1 MNYYHTQ
8 RIIRQNITSALENKS
23 ELILLSIDRFL
34 EERIFDVM
42 DFRTK
47 ACKLND
53 NECIISRSEM
63 NEFLVS
69 HRYFESISFFT
80 PDRVR
85 LVDSDNRSI
94 GKSHTLTTYWPA
106 LLNNG
111 TVVDI
116 STSECR
122 GYPVVHVGIAVKND
136 THIVKSYGEE
146 LQFLNDSI
154 IQMGSLTEALL
165 ADSMNA
171 ITILDKE
178 AVSRIIQSDKKIN
191 EYRAKIDTQIM
202 TLLVKRAPMAIDLR
216 ITITALRISQ
226 DLERIGDLAKGNAKK
241 MLPLPQDLSQE
252 LLKSLKRLGANV
264 ESQLNKS
271 IDAYI
276 KKSKDLSVEVI
287 KLDISVNEL
296 AYLSIKEILAFL
308 SKDTKNLEYATNLLF
323 VAKNLERAGD
333 HIRRIAENIYFLVE
347 GDYYK
352 K

>member
-1 MNYYHTQ
+1 M
-8 RIIRQNITSALENKS
+8 
-23 ELILLSIDRFL
+23 
-34 EERIFDVM
+34 
-42 DFRTK
+42 TK
-47 ACKLND
+47 
-53 NECIISRSEM
+53 
-63 NEFLVS
+63 
-69 HRYFESISFFT
+69 
-80 PDRVR
+80 
-85 LVDSDNRSI
+85 
-94 GKSHTLTTYWPA
+94 
-106 LLNNG
+106 
-111 TVVDI
+111 
-116 STSECR
+116 
-122 GYPVVHVGIAVKND
+122 D

-154 IQMGSLTEALL
+154 IQMGSSTESLL

-178 AVSRIIQSDKKIN
+178 AVDRIVQSDKKIN

-241 MLPLPQDLSQE
+241 MLPLPQNLSAD
-252 LLKSLKRLGANV
+252 LLKSLKRLGALV

-276 KKSKDLSVEVI
+276 NKSKEIAVEII
-287 KLDISVNEL
+287 KLDSSVNEL
-296 AYLSIKEILAFL
+296 TYLSIKEILSFL

-333 HIRRIAENIYFLVE
+333 HINRIAENIYYLVE

-352 K
+352 KK

>member
-1 MNYYHTQ
+1 M
-8 RIIRQNITSALENKS
+8 
-23 ELILLSIDRFL
+23 
-34 EERIFDVM
+34 
-42 DFRTK
+42 TK
-47 ACKLND
+47 
-53 NECIISRSEM
+53 
-63 NEFLVS
+63 
-69 HRYFESISFFT
+69 
-80 PDRVR
+80 
-85 LVDSDNRSI
+85 
-94 GKSHTLTTYWPA
+94 
-106 LLNNG
+106 
-111 TVVDI
+111 
-116 STSECR
+116 
-122 GYPVVHVGIAVKND
+122 D

-154 IQMGSLTEALL
+154 IQMGSLTESLL

-178 AVSRIIQSDKKIN
+178 AVDRIVKSDKKIN

-241 MLPLPQDLSQE
+241 MLPLPQNLSE
-252 LLKSLKRLGANV
+252 DLLKSLKRLGTLV

-276 KKSKDLSVEVI
+276 KKSKDIAVEII
-287 KLDISVNEL
+287 KLDSNVNEL
-296 AYLSIKEILAFL
+296 TYLSIKEILSFL

-333 HIRRIAENIYFLVE
+333 HINRIAENIYYLVE

-352 K
+352 KK

>member
-1 MNYYHTQ
+1 M
-8 RIIRQNITSALENKS
+8 
-23 ELILLSIDRFL
+23 
-34 EERIFDVM
+34 
-42 DFRTK
+42 TK
-47 ACKLND
+47 
-53 NECIISRSEM
+53 
-63 NEFLVS
+63 
-69 HRYFESISFFT
+69 
-80 PDRVR
+80 
-85 LVDSDNRSI
+85 
-94 GKSHTLTTYWPA
+94 
-106 LLNNG
+106 
-111 TVVDI
+111 
-116 STSECR
+116 
-122 GYPVVHVGIAVKND
+122 D

-154 IQMGSLTEALL
+154 IQMGSLTESLL

-178 AVSRIIQSDKKIN
+178 AVDRIVQSDKKIN

>member
-1 MNYYHTQ
+1 M
-8 RIIRQNITSALENKS
+8 
-23 ELILLSIDRFL
+23 
-34 EERIFDVM
+34 
-42 DFRTK
+42 TK
-47 ACKLND
+47 
-53 NECIISRSEM
+53 
-63 NEFLVS
+63 
-69 HRYFESISFFT
+69 
-80 PDRVR
+80 
-85 LVDSDNRSI
+85 
-94 GKSHTLTTYWPA
+94 
-106 LLNNG
+106 
-111 TVVDI
+111 
-116 STSECR
+116 
-122 GYPVVHVGIAVKND
+122 D

-154 IQMGSLTEALL
+154 IQMGSLTESLL

-178 AVSRIIQSDKKIN
+178 AVDRIVQSDKKIN

-241 MLPLPQDLSQE
+241 MLPLPQNLSAD
-252 LLKSLKRLGANV
+252 LLKSLKRLGALV

-276 KKSKDLSVEVI
+276 KKSKDIAVEII
-287 KLDISVNEL
+287 KLDSNVNEL
-296 AYLSIKEILAFL
+296 TYLSIKEILSFL

-333 HIRRIAENIYFLVE
+333 HINRIAENIYYLVE

-352 K
+352 KK

>member
-1 MNYYHTQ
+1 M
-8 RIIRQNITSALENKS
+8 
-23 ELILLSIDRFL
+23 
-34 EERIFDVM
+34 
-42 DFRTK
+42 TK
-47 ACKLND
+47 
-53 NECIISRSEM
+53 
-63 NEFLVS
+63 
-69 HRYFESISFFT
+69 
-80 PDRVR
+80 
-85 LVDSDNRSI
+85 
-94 GKSHTLTTYWPA
+94 
-106 LLNNG
+106 
-111 TVVDI
+111 
-116 STSECR
+116 
-122 GYPVVHVGIAVKND
+122 D

-154 IQMGSLTEALL
+154 IQMGSLTESLL

-178 AVSRIIQSDKKIN
+178 AVDRIVQSDKKIN

-241 MLPLPQDLSQE
+241 MLPLPQNLSE
-252 LLKSLKRLGANV
+252 DLLKSLKRLGTLV

-276 KKSKDLSVEVI
+276 KKSKDIAVEII
-287 KLDISVNEL
+287 KLDTNVNEL
-296 AYLSIKEILAFL
+296 TYLSIKEILSFL

-333 HIRRIAENIYFLVE
+333 HINRIAENIYYLVE

-352 K
+352 KK

>member
-1 MNYYHTQ
+1 MT
-8 RIIRQNITSALENKS
+8 
-23 ELILLSIDRFL
+23 
-34 EERIFDVM
+34 
-42 DFRTK
+42 
-47 ACKLND
+47 
-53 NECIISRSEM
+53 
-63 NEFLVS
+63 
-69 HRYFESISFFT
+69 
-80 PDRVR
+80 
-85 LVDSDNRSI
+85 
-94 GKSHTLTTYWPA
+94 
-106 LLNNG
+106 
-111 TVVDI
+111 
-116 STSECR
+116 
-122 GYPVVHVGIAVKND
+122 ND

-154 IQMGSLTEALL
+154 IQMGSLTESLL
-165 ADSMNA
+165 IDSMNA

-252 LLKSLKRLGANV
+252 LLKSLKRLGATV

-271 IDAYI
+271 LDAYI
-276 KKSKDLSVEVI
+276 KKSKELSVEVI
-287 KLDISVNEL
+287 KLDTNVNEL
-296 AYLSIKEILAFL
+296 AYLSIKEILSFL

-323 VAKNLERAGD
+323 VAKNLETAGD

>member
-1 MNYYHTQ
+1 M
-8 RIIRQNITSALENKS
+8 
-23 ELILLSIDRFL
+23 
-34 EERIFDVM
+34 
-42 DFRTK
+42 TK
-47 ACKLND
+47 
-53 NECIISRSEM
+53 
-63 NEFLVS
+63 
-69 HRYFESISFFT
+69 
-80 PDRVR
+80 
-85 LVDSDNRSI
+85 
-94 GKSHTLTTYWPA
+94 
-106 LLNNG
+106 
-111 TVVDI
+111 
-116 STSECR
+116 
-122 GYPVVHVGIAVKND
+122 D

-154 IQMGSLTEALL
+154 IQMGSLTESLL

-178 AVSRIIQSDKKIN
+178 AVDRIVQSDKKIN

-241 MLPLPQDLSQE
+241 MLPLPQNLSAD
-252 LLKSLKRLGANV
+252 LLKSLKRLGALV

-276 KKSKDLSVEVI
+276 NKSKEIAVEII
-287 KLDISVNEL
+287 KLDSNVNEL
-296 AYLSIKEILAFL
+296 TYLSIKEILSFL

-333 HIRRIAENIYFLVE
+333 HINRIAENIYYLVE

-352 K
+352 KNNLY

>member
-1 MNYYHTQ
+1 MT
-8 RIIRQNITSALENKS
+8 
-23 ELILLSIDRFL
+23 
-34 EERIFDVM
+34 
-42 DFRTK
+42 
-47 ACKLND
+47 
-53 NECIISRSEM
+53 
-63 NEFLVS
+63 
-69 HRYFESISFFT
+69 
-80 PDRVR
+80 
-85 LVDSDNRSI
+85 
-94 GKSHTLTTYWPA
+94 
-106 LLNNG
+106 
-111 TVVDI
+111 
-116 STSECR
+116 
-122 GYPVVHVGIAVKND
+122 ND

-154 IQMGSLTEALL
+154 IQMGSLTESLL

-178 AVSRIIQSDKKIN
+178 AVDRIIQSDKKIN

-241 MLPLPQDLSQE
+241 MLPLPQNLSE
-252 LLKSLKRLGANV
+252 DLLKSLKRLGTLV

-276 KKSKDLSVEVI
+276 KKSKDIAVEII
-287 KLDISVNEL
+287 KLDSNVNEL
-296 AYLSIKEILAFL
+296 TYLSIKEILSFL

-333 HIRRIAENIYFLVE
+333 HINRIAENIYYLVE

-352 K
+352 KK

>member
-1 MNYYHTQ
+1 MT
-8 RIIRQNITSALENKS
+8 
-23 ELILLSIDRFL
+23 
-34 EERIFDVM
+34 
-42 DFRTK
+42 
-47 ACKLND
+47 
-53 NECIISRSEM
+53 
-63 NEFLVS
+63 
-69 HRYFESISFFT
+69 
-80 PDRVR
+80 
-85 LVDSDNRSI
+85 
-94 GKSHTLTTYWPA
+94 
-106 LLNNG
+106 
-111 TVVDI
+111 
-116 STSECR
+116 
-122 GYPVVHVGIAVKND
+122 ND

-154 IQMGSLTEALL
+154 IQMGILTESLL
-165 ADSMNA
+165 ADSMNS

-287 KLDISVNEL
+287 KIDTSVNEL

>member
-1 MNYYHTQ
+1 M
-8 RIIRQNITSALENKS
+8 
-23 ELILLSIDRFL
+23 
-34 EERIFDVM
+34 
-42 DFRTK
+42 TK
-47 ACKLND
+47 
-53 NECIISRSEM
+53 
-63 NEFLVS
+63 
-69 HRYFESISFFT
+69 
-80 PDRVR
+80 
-85 LVDSDNRSI
+85 
-94 GKSHTLTTYWPA
+94 
-106 LLNNG
+106 
-111 TVVDI
+111 
-116 STSECR
+116 
-122 GYPVVHVGIAVKND
+122 D

-154 IQMGSLTEALL
+154 IQMGSLTESLL

-178 AVSRIIQSDKKIN
+178 AVDRIVQSDKKIN

-241 MLPLPQDLSQE
+241 MLPLPQNLSAD
-252 LLKSLKRLGANV
+252 LLKSLKRLGALV

-276 KKSKDLSVEVI
+276 NKSKEIDVEII
-287 KLDISVNEL
+287 KLDSSVNEL
-296 AYLSIKEILAFL
+296 TYLSIKEILSFL

-333 HIRRIAENIYFLVE
+333 HINRIAENIYYLVE

-352 K
+352 KK

>member
-1 MNYYHTQ
+1 M
-8 RIIRQNITSALENKS
+8 
-23 ELILLSIDRFL
+23 
-34 EERIFDVM
+34 
-42 DFRTK
+42 TK
-47 ACKLND
+47 
-53 NECIISRSEM
+53 
-63 NEFLVS
+63 
-69 HRYFESISFFT
+69 
-80 PDRVR
+80 
-85 LVDSDNRSI
+85 
-94 GKSHTLTTYWPA
+94 
-106 LLNNG
+106 
-111 TVVDI
+111 
-116 STSECR
+116 
-122 GYPVVHVGIAVKND
+122 D

-154 IQMGSLTEALL
+154 IQMGSLTESLL

-178 AVSRIIQSDKKIN
+178 AVDRIVQSDKKIN

-241 MLPLPQDLSQE
+241 MLPLPQNLSE
-252 LLKSLKRLGANV
+252 DLLKSLKRLGTLV

-276 KKSKDLSVEVI
+276 NKSKDIAVEII
-287 KLDISVNEL
+287 KLDSNVNEL
-296 AYLSIKEILAFL
+296 TYLSIKEILSFL

-333 HIRRIAENIYFLVE
+333 HINRIAENIYYLVE

-352 K
+352 KK

>member
-1 MNYYHTQ
+1 M
-8 RIIRQNITSALENKS
+8 
-23 ELILLSIDRFL
+23 
-34 EERIFDVM
+34 
-42 DFRTK
+42 TK
-47 ACKLND
+47 
-53 NECIISRSEM
+53 
-63 NEFLVS
+63 
-69 HRYFESISFFT
+69 
-80 PDRVR
+80 
-85 LVDSDNRSI
+85 
-94 GKSHTLTTYWPA
+94 
-106 LLNNG
+106 
-111 TVVDI
+111 
-116 STSECR
+116 
-122 GYPVVHVGIAVKND
+122 D

-154 IQMGSLTEALL
+154 IQMGSLTESLL

-178 AVSRIIQSDKKIN
+178 AVDRIVQSDKKIN

-241 MLPLPQDLSQE
+241 MLPLPQNLSE
-252 LLKSLKRLGANV
+252 DLLKSLKRLGTLV

-276 KKSKDLSVEVI
+276 KKSKDIAVEII
-287 KLDISVNEL
+287 KLDSNVNEL
-296 AYLSIKEILAFL
+296 TYLSIKEILSFL

-333 HIRRIAENIYFLVE
+333 HINRIAENIYYLVE

-352 K
+352 KK

>member
-1 MNYYHTQ
+1 MTNH
-8 RIIRQNITSALENKS
+8 
-23 ELILLSIDRFL
+23 
-34 EERIFDVM
+34 
-42 DFRTK
+42 
-47 ACKLND
+47 
-53 NECIISRSEM
+53 
-63 NEFLVS
+63 
-69 HRYFESISFFT
+69 
-80 PDRVR
+80 
-85 LVDSDNRSI
+85 
-94 GKSHTLTTYWPA
+94 
-106 LLNNG
+106 
-111 TVVDI
+111 
-116 STSECR
+116 
-122 GYPVVHVGIAVKND
+122 

-146 LQFLNDSI
+146 LQFLNDSV
-154 IQMGSLTEALL
+154 IQMGSLTESLL

-252 LLKSLKRLGANV
+252 LLKSLKRLGAIV

-271 IDAYI
+271 LDAYI

-287 KLDISVNEL
+287 KLDTSVNEL
-296 AYLSIKEILAFL
+296 TYLSIKEILSFL

>member
-1 MNYYHTQ
+1 M
-8 RIIRQNITSALENKS
+8 
-23 ELILLSIDRFL
+23 
-34 EERIFDVM
+34 
-42 DFRTK
+42 TK
-47 ACKLND
+47 
-53 NECIISRSEM
+53 
-63 NEFLVS
+63 
-69 HRYFESISFFT
+69 
-80 PDRVR
+80 
-85 LVDSDNRSI
+85 
-94 GKSHTLTTYWPA
+94 
-106 LLNNG
+106 
-111 TVVDI
+111 
-116 STSECR
+116 
-122 GYPVVHVGIAVKND
+122 D

-154 IQMGSLTEALL
+154 IQMGSLTESLL

-178 AVSRIIQSDKKIN
+178 AVDRIVQSDKKIN

-241 MLPLPQDLSQE
+241 MLPLPQNLSAD
-252 LLKSLKRLGANV
+252 LLKSLKRLGTLV

-276 KKSKDLSVEVI
+276 NKSKDIAVEII
-287 KLDISVNEL
+287 KLDSNVNEL
-296 AYLSIKEILAFL
+296 TYLSIKEILSFL

-333 HIRRIAENIYFLVE
+333 HINRIAENIYYLVE

-352 K
+352 KK

>member
-1 MNYYHTQ
+1 MT
-8 RIIRQNITSALENKS
+8 
-23 ELILLSIDRFL
+23 
-34 EERIFDVM
+34 
-42 DFRTK
+42 
-47 ACKLND
+47 
-53 NECIISRSEM
+53 
-63 NEFLVS
+63 
-69 HRYFESISFFT
+69 
-80 PDRVR
+80 
-85 LVDSDNRSI
+85 
-94 GKSHTLTTYWPA
+94 
-106 LLNNG
+106 
-111 TVVDI
+111 
-116 STSECR
+116 
-122 GYPVVHVGIAVKND
+122 ND

-154 IQMGSLTEALL
+154 IQMGSLTESLL
-165 ADSMNA
+165 IDSMNA

-252 LLKSLKRLGANV
+252 LLKSLKRLGATV
-264 ESQLNKS
+264 ESQLKKS
-271 IDAYI
+271 LDAYI
-276 KKSKDLSVEVI
+276 KKSKELSVEVI
-287 KLDISVNEL
+287 KLDTNVNEL
-296 AYLSIKEILAFL
+296 AYLSIKEILSFL

-347 GDYYK
+347 SDYYK

>member
-1 MNYYHTQ
+1 M
-8 RIIRQNITSALENKS
+8 
-23 ELILLSIDRFL
+23 
-34 EERIFDVM
+34 
-42 DFRTK
+42 TK
-47 ACKLND
+47 
-53 NECIISRSEM
+53 
-63 NEFLVS
+63 
-69 HRYFESISFFT
+69 
-80 PDRVR
+80 
-85 LVDSDNRSI
+85 
-94 GKSHTLTTYWPA
+94 
-106 LLNNG
+106 
-111 TVVDI
+111 
-116 STSECR
+116 
-122 GYPVVHVGIAVKND
+122 D

-154 IQMGSLTEALL
+154 IQMGSLTESLL

-178 AVSRIIQSDKKIN
+178 AVDRIVQSDKKIN

-241 MLPLPQDLSQE
+241 MLPLPQNLSAD
-252 LLKSLKRLGANV
+252 LLKSLKRLGALV

-276 KKSKDLSVEVI
+276 NKSKEIAVEII
-287 KLDISVNEL
+287 KLDSNVNEL
-296 AYLSIKEILAFL
+296 TYLSIKEILFFL

-333 HIRRIAENIYFLVE
+333 HINRIAENIYYLVE

-352 K
+352 KK

>member
-1 MNYYHTQ
+1 M
-8 RIIRQNITSALENKS
+8 
-23 ELILLSIDRFL
+23 
-34 EERIFDVM
+34 
-42 DFRTK
+42 TK
-47 ACKLND
+47 
-53 NECIISRSEM
+53 
-63 NEFLVS
+63 
-69 HRYFESISFFT
+69 
-80 PDRVR
+80 
-85 LVDSDNRSI
+85 
-94 GKSHTLTTYWPA
+94 
-106 LLNNG
+106 
-111 TVVDI
+111 
-116 STSECR
+116 
-122 GYPVVHVGIAVKND
+122 D

-154 IQMGSLTEALL
+154 IQMGSLTESLL

-178 AVSRIIQSDKKIN
+178 AVDRIVQSDKKIN

-241 MLPLPQDLSQE
+241 MLPLPQNLSAD
-252 LLKSLKRLGANV
+252 LLKSLKRLGALV

-276 KKSKDLSVEVI
+276 NKSKEIAVEII
-287 KLDISVNEL
+287 KLDSSVNEL
-296 AYLSIKEILAFL
+296 TYLSIKEILSFL

-333 HIRRIAENIYFLVE
+333 HINRIAENIYYLVE

-352 K
+352 KNNL

>member
-1 MNYYHTQ
+1 MT
-8 RIIRQNITSALENKS
+8 
-23 ELILLSIDRFL
+23 
-34 EERIFDVM
+34 
-42 DFRTK
+42 
-47 ACKLND
+47 
-53 NECIISRSEM
+53 
-63 NEFLVS
+63 
-69 HRYFESISFFT
+69 
-80 PDRVR
+80 
-85 LVDSDNRSI
+85 
-94 GKSHTLTTYWPA
+94 
-106 LLNNG
+106 
-111 TVVDI
+111 
-116 STSECR
+116 
-122 GYPVVHVGIAVKND
+122 ND

-154 IQMGSLTEALL
+154 IQMGSLTESLL
-165 ADSMNA
+165 IDSMNA

-252 LLKSLKRLGANV
+252 LLKSLKRLGATV
-264 ESQLNKS
+264 ESQLKKS
-271 IDAYI
+271 LDAYI
-276 KKSKDLSVEVI
+276 KKSKELSVEVI
-287 KLDISVNEL
+287 KLDTNVNEL
-296 AYLSIKEILAFL
+296 AYLSIKEILSFL

>member
-1 MNYYHTQ
+1 M
-8 RIIRQNITSALENKS
+8 
-23 ELILLSIDRFL
+23 
-34 EERIFDVM
+34 
-42 DFRTK
+42 TK
-47 ACKLND
+47 
-53 NECIISRSEM
+53 
-63 NEFLVS
+63 
-69 HRYFESISFFT
+69 
-80 PDRVR
+80 
-85 LVDSDNRSI
+85 
-94 GKSHTLTTYWPA
+94 
-106 LLNNG
+106 
-111 TVVDI
+111 
-116 STSECR
+116 
-122 GYPVVHVGIAVKND
+122 D

-154 IQMGSLTEALL
+154 IQMGSLTESLL

-178 AVSRIIQSDKKIN
+178 AVDRIVQSDKKIN

-241 MLPLPQDLSQE
+241 MLPLPQNLSE
-252 LLKSLKRLGANV
+252 DLLKSLKRLGTLV

-276 KKSKDLSVEVI
+276 KKSKDIAVEII
-287 KLDISVNEL
+287 KLDSNVNEL
-296 AYLSIKEILAFL
+296 TYLSIKEILSFL

-333 HIRRIAENIYFLVE
+333 HINRIAENIYYLVE

-352 K
+352 KNNL

>member
-1 MNYYHTQ
+1 M
-8 RIIRQNITSALENKS
+8 
-23 ELILLSIDRFL
+23 
-34 EERIFDVM
+34 
-42 DFRTK
+42 TK
-47 ACKLND
+47 
-53 NECIISRSEM
+53 
-63 NEFLVS
+63 
-69 HRYFESISFFT
+69 
-80 PDRVR
+80 
-85 LVDSDNRSI
+85 
-94 GKSHTLTTYWPA
+94 
-106 LLNNG
+106 
-111 TVVDI
+111 
-116 STSECR
+116 
-122 GYPVVHVGIAVKND
+122 D

-154 IQMGSLTEALL
+154 IQMGSLTESLL

-178 AVSRIIQSDKKIN
+178 AVDRIVQSDKKIN

-241 MLPLPQDLSQE
+241 MLPLPQNLSAD
-252 LLKSLKRLGANV
+252 LLKSLKRLGALV

-276 KKSKDLSVEVI
+276 NKSKEIAVEII
-287 KLDISVNEL
+287 KLDSNVNEL
-296 AYLSIKEILAFL
+296 TYLSIKEILSFL

-333 HIRRIAENIYFLVE
+333 HINRIAENIYYLVE

-352 K
+352 KK